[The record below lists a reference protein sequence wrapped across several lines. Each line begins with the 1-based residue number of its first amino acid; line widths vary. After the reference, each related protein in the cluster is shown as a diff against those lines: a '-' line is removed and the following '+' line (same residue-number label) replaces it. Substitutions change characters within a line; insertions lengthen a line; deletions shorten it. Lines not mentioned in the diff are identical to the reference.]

1 VEFPDEKG
9 VNDMKKKEQEILLS
23 FDEDTLP
30 IVKQMTEGMPGGFFI
45 YHADG
50 NEELIY
56 INSAVLRIFGCE
68 TEEEFVELT
77 GFTFRGMVYPE
88 DLEEIEN
95 SIAQQIENSIYDLD
109 YVEYRIVQK
118 DGSIRWIEDYGHFMH
133 TKVYG
138 DIFYVFIEDATER
151 LKKRMTELEEIN
163 NELRNTYARE
173 SQYKKAILYDANIFL
188 EVNLTKDEFISASMQ
203 MSDGQVQDLF
213 GYMEL
218 PPFKKF
224 SEYVEFLETKIDV
237 YDKEDLCRF
246 FDRKRL
252 ILCYAEGELEQTH
265 DSWVVDLLGR
275 RRLFHFIFLLGK
287 NEYTDDVITL
297 SIMKDITEQ
306 IKRQNLLKSALQQAQ
321 NANIARN
328 SFLFNMSHDIRTPL
342 NAIIGYTELTKNHKT
357 EPERIEYYM
366 DKIRMSSEQL
376 LDIVNASLEITRME
390 SGKVKLIE
398 SVCLLGEL
406 LSAVEKR
413 IQPLIDLKSLKFTV
427 DKSSIRHFAVIAD
440 YMRIQEILNQ
450 LLDNAVKYTNP
461 GGRITLSVI
470 ETDIRL
476 KNYSRYQF
484 IVEDNGRGISDEFQ
498 KNLFD
503 PFMRENNTTK
513 SGVFGTGLGLA
524 VVKNLVDMME
534 GSIEVE
540 SSAGCGSKFTVS
552 LLLKI
557 SEEQTADRHTKPM
570 HLLTDDDLKGKRILL
585 VEDNE
590 INCEIAQELL
600 SDRGYAVETANDGSV
615 ALQKIQNS
623 KPGYYSLVLMDI
635 QMPVMDGYAATKAIR
650 QLENRE
656 LAQIPIIA
664 LSANAFIEDY
674 KKSFESGMNGHFPKP
689 INIDELQE
697 MIRNVLSKYC

>member
-1 VEFPDEKG
+1 
-9 VNDMKKKEQEILLS
+9 MLS

-50 NEELIY
+50 DEELIY
-56 INSAVLRIFGCE
+56 INSAVLRIFGCK

-77 GFTFRGMVYPE
+77 GFTFKGMVYSE

-95 SIAQQIENSIYDLD
+95 SIVQQIENSIYDLD

-133 TKVYG
+133 TEIYG
-138 DIFYVFIEDATER
+138 DIFYVFIEDATDR

-173 SQYKKAILYDANIFL
+173 SQYKKAILYDADIFL

-203 MSDGQVQDLF
+203 MSDGQVQNLF
-213 GYMEL
+213 GYMGI
-218 PPFKKF
+218 PPFEKY
-224 SEYVEFLETKIDV
+224 SEYMEFLKNKIDACER
-237 YDKEDLCRF
+237 DAFSRF
-246 FDRKRL
+246 CDCERL
-252 ILCYAEGELEQTH
+252 IRCYAEGELEQTH
-265 DSWVVDLLGR
+265 DSWVLDSLGR
-275 RRLFHFIFLLGK
+275 RRLCHFIFLLGK
-287 NEYTDDVITL
+287 NEYTNNVITL
-297 SIMKDITEQ
+297 SIMKDVTEQ
-306 IKRQNLLKSALQQAQ
+306 IERQNLLKSALQQAQ
-321 NANIARN
+321 NANTVRN

-342 NAIIGYTELTKNHKT
+342 NAIIGYTELAKNHKL
-357 EPERIEYYM
+357 EPDKIEYYM

-376 LDIVNASLEITRME
+376 LTIVNASLEITRIE
-390 SGKVKLIE
+390 SGKARLIE
-398 SVCLLGEL
+398 SACLLEEL
-406 LSAVEKR
+406 LSEVDKR
-413 IQPLIDLKSLKFTV
+413 VRAQADLKSIEFAV
-427 DKSSIRHFAVIAD
+427 NKSEVRHFAVIAD

-484 IVEDNGRGISDEFQ
+484 VVEDNGKGISKEFQ
-498 KNLFD
+498 EELFD

-513 SGVFGTGLGLA
+513 SGILGTGLGLA

-540 SSAGCGSKFTVS
+540 SEVGCGSKFTVS

-557 SEEQTADRHTKPM
+557 SEEHEADHPTEPA
-570 HLLTDDDLKGKRILL
+570 HILDEDDLKGKKILL

-600 SDRGYAVETANDGSV
+600 ESQGYIVETANDGSV
-615 ALQKIQNS
+615 ALEKIKNS
-623 KPGYYSLVLMDI
+623 EPGYYSLVLMDI
-635 QMPVMDGYAATKAIR
+635 QMPIMDGYAATEAIR
-650 QLENRE
+650 KLENRE

-689 INIDELQE
+689 INMKELQE
-697 MIRNVLSKYC
+697 MICNVLSRCS